1 MTVVDHF
8 SPPQLQ
14 TLSESASSRID
25 AIPIGPDEIEA
36 RTLQIVRQDPF
47 ASISE
52 IRREICR
59 HPSSPLVSWWQVF
72 GILHK
77 NSLLLKRSRFR
88 HARGRW

>member
-1 MTVVDHF
+1 VTVVDHF
-8 SPPQLQ
+8 APPQLHPLNDSP
-14 TLSESASSRID
+14 TSRID
-25 AIPIGPDEIEA
+25 AIPIGPDEVEG

-72 GILHK
+72 GILRK
-77 NSLLLKRSRFR
+77 KRLLLKRSRFR
-88 HARGRW
+88 FARGYW